1 MRSNKID
8 TIQPETTSKSFIKED
23 IQNQNLEES
32 NSCFKSRGYQTI
44 SHKLQCSAFVLYTIV
59 SIGIFISRIFQ
70 ISIDSDQLDQYGQN
84 YQVKYRLIDFQQMT
98 NQFFKNF
105 DYQFGQTKHALDVI
119 NDIYNIAE
127 IRFNDYDF
135 STFSRCHINNVTL
148 CISQNKD
155 EEITYKL
162 RADSFYQIYYFFTSS
177 IYLTNNADESA
188 ISPSQQA
195 IVTKTSMFE
204 SFYFNAFQHFYF
216 TNNLHH
222 KMFIVFPNDKV
233 ARIFPVQYDSIQPIS
248 TNDYTMMRSVMTGTQ
263 PNTYWKLDQNS
274 PTYQYFSNLSDVVNT
289 DQDILRIR
297 RVIKRNSDNSMIGVV
312 SVDIFTSHIN
322 NTMSQLL
329 NSNYQTYLISNQGD
343 IIQTNI
349 ENFTD
354 DNIFTSL
361 QGCYCEQ
368 VVQKFKSLKIHIPSN
383 YECQQPQIPYSI
395 QDCMYFNMKEMWQSD
410 GQYLFFLITISN
422 NYQSNKSDQLIY
434 TIIYVYISLFIVL
447 FAAIIY
453 ITRTYILEFT
463 SDITNPIKQVS
474 FKIQRIMHNIF
485 NPKQFSKIRTDEI
498 VIREKTEIR
507 KLANKFS
514 KTFYKL
520 NEKNLFQTTIVSSI
534 DKSYQKSKEISDKP
548 QKDTIVDE
556 VRNIVQSFLD
566 DQQQV
571 HNEQTQERNNKYA
584 RSNKS
589 KNNIDSSLIRD

>member
-1 MRSNKID
+1 MRSNKINS
-8 TIQPETTSKSFIKED
+8 IQPETTKGYIKED
-23 IQNQNLEES
+23 TQNQTLQES
-32 NSCFKSRGYQTI
+32 NSCLKSIGYQTI

-70 ISIDSDQLDQYGQN
+70 IQIDSDQLDQYGNN

-105 DYQFGQTKHALDVI
+105 EYQFGQSKHALDVI

-162 RADSFYQIYYFFTSS
+162 RTDSFYKIYYFLTSS
-177 IYLTNNADESA
+177 IYLTNNDDESKL
-188 ISPSQQA
+188 SPSQQD

-204 SFYFNAFQHFYF
+204 SFYFNAFSHFYF
-216 TNNLHH
+216 TDNLHH
-222 KMFIVFPNDKV
+222 KMFIVFPNDNV
-233 ARIFPVQYDSIQPIS
+233 ARIFPVQYNSSQPTS
-248 TNDYTMMRSVMTGTQ
+248 TNDYTMIKSVMTGTQ
-263 PNTYWKLDQNS
+263 PNQFWTLAPNS
-274 PTYQYFSNLSDVVNT
+274 PTYQYFSNISDVVQT
-289 DQDILRIR
+289 DNDILRIR
-297 RVIKRNSDNSMIGVV
+297 RVIKRNSDNTMVGVV
-312 SVDIFTSHIN
+312 SIDIFTTHIN

-354 DNIFTSL
+354 DNIFSSL
-361 QGCYCEQ
+361 LGCYCDQ
-368 VVQKFKSLKIHIPSN
+368 VVSKFKSLNIDIPKDQ
-383 YECQQPQIPYSI
+383 ECQQPTIPYSEE
-395 QDCMYFNMKEMWQSD
+395 DCNYFNIKEMWQSD
-410 GQYLFFLITISN
+410 GQYMFFLVTVSN
-422 NYQSNKSDQLIY
+422 NYQSSKSDKLIY
-434 TIIYVYISLFIVL
+434 TIIYVYISLFILL

-453 ITRTYILEFT
+453 LTRTYILEYT

-514 KTFYKL
+514 KTFQKL

>member
-1 MRSNKID
+1 MRSNQID
-8 TIQPETTSKSFIKED
+8 TIQPEMTKCYTKED

-32 NSCFKSRGYQTI
+32 NSCFKSSRFQTI

-98 NQFFKNF
+98 DQFFKNF
-105 DYQFGQTKHALDVI
+105 EYQLGQSKHALDVI

-135 STFSRCHINNVTL
+135 STFNRCHINNVTL
-148 CISQNKD
+148 CISQTKD
-155 EEITYKL
+155 EEITFQL
-162 RADSFYQIYYFFTSS
+162 RTDSFYKIYYFLTSS
-177 IYLTNNADESA
+177 IYLTNNDDES
-188 ISPSQQA
+188 ILLSSQQD

-204 SFYFNAFQHFYF
+204 SFYFNAFSHFYF
-216 TNNLHH
+216 TDNLHH
-222 KMFIVFPNDKV
+222 KMFIVFPNDNV
-233 ARIFPVQYDSIQPIS
+233 ARIFPVQYNSSKPTS
-248 TNDYTMMRSVMTGTQ
+248 TNDYTMMKGVMTGTQ
-263 PNTYWKLDQNS
+263 PNQYWTLTQNS

-289 DQDILRIR
+289 DNDILRIR
-297 RVIKRNSDNSMIGVV
+297 RVIKRNSDNTNVGVV
-312 SVDIFTSHIN
+312 SIDIFTTHIN

-329 NSNYQTYLISNQGD
+329 NSNYQTYLISNEGD

-354 DNIFTSL
+354 DNIFDSL
-361 QGCYCEQ
+361 QGCYCDQ
-368 VVQKFKSLKIHIPSN
+368 VVSKFKSLEVDIPIK
-383 YECQQPQIPYSI
+383 YECQQPTIPYSKE
-395 QDCMYFNMKEMWQSD
+395 DCSYFNMKEMWQSD
-410 GQYLFFLITISN
+410 GQYMFFLVTISN
-422 NYQSNKSDQLIY
+422 NYQKNQSDQLIY
-434 TIIYVYISLFIVL
+434 TIIYVYISLSVL
-447 FAAIIY
+447 LFGAIIY
-453 ITRTYILEFT
+453 LTRTYILEYT

-514 KTFYKL
+514 KTFQKL

-571 HNEQTQERNNKYA
+571 HHEQTQERNHKYS

-589 KNNIDSSLIRD
+589 KNNIDSSFI